1 MLKRRQ
7 VRMLIAE
14 SLLTE
19 AVNPK
24 IRKQLSRLM
33 SFNHLGVVIKKG
45 NTNVI
50 FEYGLIS
57 PEGYHEVIP
66 KRRKTS
72 APLTTWDD
80 QIYNVLPRGFVKI
93 QKPVV
98 ERAFRWGSEHGPCL
112 DGYIVSLT
120 DVTTGWGPLLYEVAL
135 EWASVNSAGLTPDR
149 FSVTDKAAKVWKV
162 YGDRPEVDKQQLD
175 VAHGLRSALHGNLG
189 DIMPQLTPDNEADD
203 CHQHKEITVAGEQW
217 MVTPFSKMFRKS
229 TAEITD
235 YLRMMGRIIES

>member
-1 MLKRRQ
+1 MDLQITYRLRESNLESKGEMLKRRQ

-72 APLTTWDD
+72 APLT
-80 QIYNVLPRGFVKI
+80 
-93 QKPVV
+93 
-98 ERAFRWGSEHGPCL
+98 
-112 DGYIVSLT
+112 
-120 DVTTGWGPLLYEVAL
+120 
-135 EWASVNSAGLTPDR
+135 
-149 FSVTDKAAKVWKV
+149 
-162 YGDRPEVDKQQLD
+162 
-175 VAHGLRSALHGNLG
+175 
-189 DIMPQLTPDNEADD
+189 
-203 CHQHKEITVAGEQW
+203 
-217 MVTPFSKMFRKS
+217 
-229 TAEITD
+229 D